1 MWITDWHNKGAII
14 SADGICYISLR
25 RKNGNVGLVKPE
37 SEKFDLVSSFQITKG
52 EGPYWAHPVID
63 KGRLF
68 LRHGDY
74 LAVYSIK
81 AK

>member
-1 MWITDWHNKGAII
+1 MWITDWKNKGSII
-14 SADGICYISLR
+14 SADGLMYFYEE
-25 RKNGNVGLVKPE
+25 KDGNVMLVRPN
-37 SEKFDLVSSFQITKG
+37 SEKLDIISSFRVTKG
-52 EGPYWAHPVID
+52 DGPYWAHPVID

-74 LAVYSIK
+74 LAVYSLK

>member
-1 MWITDWHNKGAII
+1 MWITDWHNKGSVI
-14 SADGICYISLR
+14 SADGLLYIYEEKS
-25 RKNGNVGLVKPE
+25 GNVALVRPN
-37 SEKFDLVSSFQITKG
+37 SERLDIISSFQVVKG
-52 EGPYWAHPVID
+52 AGPYWAHPVID